1 MVLKSYKIPH
11 KVSLYIS
18 VINGSPLA
26 KGFESFITS
35 GPNMRKQV
43 RSQNEVRG
51 AKSEE
56 VIIIYGVT
64 QICLEFV

>member
-26 KGFESFITS
+26 KGFERFDTS
-35 GPNMRKQV
+35 RPNMRKQV
-43 RSQNEVRG
+43 RSQNQVSG

-56 VIIIYGVT
+56 VIVIYRVA